1 MMMMMITKS
10 IQDPSG
16 VTMVGEEMEVVRK
29 YIFSL
34 TDTVQRGSIGSFN
47 PVHNMTKPV
56 FITLKVPR
64 CYADSTFMLK
74 KLHR

>member
-1 MMMMMITKS
+1 
-10 IQDPSG
+10 
-16 VTMVGEEMEVVRK
+16 MVGEGMDVVRE

-34 TDTVQRGSIGSFN
+34 TDTVHRGSVGTFN
-47 PVHNMTKPV
+47 PVHNMTKTV

-64 CYADSTFMLK
+64 CYSKSIFMLK